1 MNSRSASSPYL
12 ADMIQVRIR
21 IDAYICLFLVG
32 DTTLYNTCILC
43 IWASWLSLSLSLL
56 PTVYVHFPKS
66 LTTSMCLHVRVGIG
80 RTKMSKH
87 PPWVSCFPCFLV
99 LPIYYIYHNKLSKAH
114 CSPKYKAV
122 TLLFLLARLFFF
134 LLYAPPLTS
143 F

>member
-12 ADMIQVRIR
+12 ADMIKVRIR
-21 IDAYICLFLVG
+21 IDAYIYVYSWSEILP
-32 DTTLYNTCILC
+32 CITHVFY
-43 IWASWLSLSLSLL
+43 AFEHHDSLSLSLL

-122 TLLFLLARLFFF
+122 TLLFLLARFFFF